1 MSVNSFF
8 TQWFR
13 VPYIPHLA
21 NAANF
26 LSSTKTCGM
35 TTVLELIII
44 GLGVPWIVR
53 LKENGEIVVSTTLTR
68 SH

>member
-1 MSVNSFF
+1 
-8 TQWFR
+8 
-13 VPYIPHLA
+13 
-21 NAANF
+21 
-26 LSSTKTCGM
+26 M

-44 GLGVPWIVR
+44 GLGVPWIVH